1 MNKVLLCLS
10 FLLLVSGCSN
20 KNYML
25 LQDQSSTKYKDPL
38 QNHIYYENKISA
50 HDRILVDIYN
60 GDKPMGTNQATTAY
74 QDDTRGFLV
83 SQHGTVYLPLVGNVG
98 VAGLSENQASNMLTR
113 YYKKYL
119 KYPFVKVSIL
129 NQKVYILGEVAKPG
143 AIPVQNAKMNLFEV
157 IAQAGDLTNYAQRD
171 EVKIISMQD
180 GKRVVKNIDI
190 TNLNSM
196 DSNDITIRPND
207 IVYIPPK
214 GIKAFNIAIND
225 TVPIL
230 DIVNKLISP
239 FVNIKYLSK

>member
-1 MNKVLLCLS
+1 MKNIFLS
-10 FLLLVSGCSN
+10 LAFLLFISGCGN
-20 KNYML
+20 KNYVL
-25 LQDQSSTKYKDPL
+25 LQDQNSTKNNNKS
-38 QNHIYYENKISA
+38 QNKIYYENKISTQ
-50 HDRILVDIYN
+50 DRILVDIYN
-60 GDKPMGTNQATTAY
+60 GDKPMGINQATAAY

-83 SQHGTVYLPLVGNVG
+83 SQNGTVYLPLVGNVG
-98 VAGLSENQASNMLTR
+98 VAGLSENQATNMLTR
-113 YYKKYL
+113 YYQKYL

-129 NQKVYILGEVAKPG
+129 NQKVYVLGEVAKPG
-143 AIPVQNAKMNLFEV
+143 AVPVVNAKMNLFEV
-157 IAQAGDLTNYAQRD
+157 IAQAGDLTNYAQRN

-225 TVPIL
+225 ATPVL

-239 FVNIKYLSK
+239 FVNIKYLAN

>member
-1 MNKVLLCLS
+1 MKNIFLCLA
-10 FLLLVSGCSN
+10 FLLFISGCGN
-20 KNYML
+20 KNYIL
-25 LQDQSSTKYKDPL
+25 LQDQNSAKNNNQS
-38 QNHIYYENKISA
+38 QNKIYYENKISA
-50 HDRILVDIYN
+50 QDRILVDIYN
-60 GDKPMGTNQATTAY
+60 GDKPMGTNQATAAY

-83 SQHGTVYLPLVGNVG
+83 SQNGTVYLPLVGNVG
-98 VAGLSENQASNMLTR
+98 VAGLSENQATNMLTR
-113 YYKKYL
+113 YYQKYL

-129 NQKVYILGEVAKPG
+129 NQKVYVLGEVAKPG
-143 AIPVQNAKMNLFEV
+143 AVPVVNAKMNLFEV
-157 IAQAGDLTNYAQRD
+157 IAQAGDLTNYAQRN

-225 TVPIL
+225 ATPVL

-239 FVNIKYLSK
+239 FVNIKYLAN